1 MRGVKAVLGV
11 VMLGGVLFAAT
22 TASAMSMPMG
32 GPVHVFVTPSPDGI
46 HGPIVITGAI
56 GDHGQTLTM
65 DKNGK
70 ANANGNYV
78 RITLAKGTFE
88 INSTALNAKTKNGQ
102 PAVDK
107 ATCSFL
113 FTGVGPVTLFNGT
126 GLYKGISGTVNI
138 TLTFAGIGAVYKTG
152 KHMGQC
158 NMSNNAP
165 TIAQYSSI
173 MGTGTVKYS

>member
-1 MRGVKAVLGV
+1 MRGLKVVLGV
-11 VMLGGVLFAAT
+11 AMLAGVLFAAT
-22 TASAMSMPMG
+22 ASAVSVPMG
-32 GPVHVFVTPSPDGI
+32 GTVHVFVTPSPDGI

-70 ANANGNYV
+70 PDANGNYV
-78 RITLAKGTFE
+78 KITLAKGTFE
-88 INSTALNAKTKNGQ
+88 INTTALNAKDKNAQ

-107 ATCSFL
+107 TSCSFL
-113 FTGVGPVTLFNGT
+113 FSGVGPVTLFDGT

-138 TLTFAGIGAVYKTG
+138 TVVFAGIGATYKTG
-152 KHMGQC
+152 THMGQC

-165 TIAQYSSI
+165 TIAEYGSI
-173 MGTGTVKYS
+173 QGTGTVKFS